1 MKIGDLVR
9 EGWSYD
15 TRSIAPP
22 YIYGI
27 IIEAVRRL
35 PDSYTAEHIAESP
48 IRYVK
53 MLCGGGKIIRRYAV
67 TVEVISE
74 SR

>member
-9 EGWSYD
+9 EGWCYD
-15 TRSIAPP
+15 TRRIAPP
-22 YIYGI
+22 YIYGFI
-27 IIEAVRRL
+27 IDAIHRL

-53 MLCGGGKIIRRYAV
+53 MMCGDGKIIRRYAV

-74 SR
+74 YR